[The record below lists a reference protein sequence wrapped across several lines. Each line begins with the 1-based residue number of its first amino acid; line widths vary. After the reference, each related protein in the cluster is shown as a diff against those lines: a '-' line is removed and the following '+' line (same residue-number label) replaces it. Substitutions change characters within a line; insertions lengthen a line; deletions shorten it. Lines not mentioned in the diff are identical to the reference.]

1 MSHPRIA
8 IIGAGI
14 AGASAAYFLARQMGS
29 GEDVVLLEQE
39 SQPGYH
45 TTGRSAAIYS
55 EVYGNAVIR
64 GLVKASH
71 DFMASPDKSFAET
84 SILSP
89 RSTLMVANADQL
101 DVLHEIYA
109 ELNRPDMLNIV
120 DTDQCLEICPVLR
133 RDYVAAGIWETAAR
147 DIDVHALHQGYLK
160 CFRGA
165 GGEIRNNSEAIEITS
180 KDGEYLLT
188 TRNDR
193 IQADII
199 VNAAGAWG
207 DHVAKLAGV
216 EPVGL
221 NPLRRTAITID
232 PPADVD
238 PGAWPLTFDVEE
250 NWYFKPDAGRI
261 LASPAD
267 ETLSDPCDAQPE
279 ELDIAI
285 CIDRLQTVT
294 DLQVRRIESKWAG
307 LRSFVGDKTPVNG
320 FDDQAQGFYWLV
332 GQGGYGIK
340 TSPAMGALAA
350 TSILGT
356 ELPAEFQGKPIDQ
369 SALRID
375 RLRNK

>member
-14 AGASAAYFLARQMGS
+14 AGASAAYFLARQIGD
-29 GEDVVLLEQE
+29 GGGITLLEQE

-45 TTGRSAAIYS
+45 TTGRSATIYS

-71 DFMASPDKSFAET
+71 DFMASPDGSFAET

-89 RSTLMVANADQL
+89 RSTLMVANANQIDA
-101 DVLHEIYA
+101 LHETYA
-109 ELNRPDMLNIV
+109 DLNRPDMLNIV

-160 CFRGA
+160 CFRSA
-165 GGEIRNNSEAIEITS
+165 GGQIKNNSEVLEITP
-180 KDGEYLLT
+180 KDDGYLLT
-188 TRNDR
+188 TGDDQ

-199 VNAAGAWG
+199 INAAGAWG
-207 DHVAKLAGV
+207 DHIARLAGA

-221 NPLRRTAITID
+221 KPLRRTAITID
-232 PPADVD
+232 PPAGID
-238 PGAWPLTFDVEE
+238 PGPWPLTFDVEE

-294 DLQVRRIESKWAG
+294 ELQVRRIESKWAG

-320 FDDQAQGFYWLV
+320 FDDRAQGFYWLV

-350 TSILGT
+350 ANILGT
-356 ELPAEFQGKPIDQ
+356 DLPQDFRDKPIDQ
-369 SALRID
+369 DALRID